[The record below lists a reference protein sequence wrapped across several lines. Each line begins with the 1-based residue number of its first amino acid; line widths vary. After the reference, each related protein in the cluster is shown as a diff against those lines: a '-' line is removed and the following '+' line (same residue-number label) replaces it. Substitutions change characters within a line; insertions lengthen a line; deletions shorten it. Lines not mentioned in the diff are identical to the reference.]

1 MTGFGDTAQFLNNA
15 FQGAMNLAK
24 GQENLNNSNWKQISE
39 NNTAEVEAQIKQYAS
54 PEEYQAAL
62 KSGAI
67 QSLMSGMGAQVDRKG
82 IGQLMESRLATLQGQ
97 TKAQDEYKT
106 WETNKADRDPLNQM
120 KRLYLAGKTAEG
132 DAFLKD
138 TSWGNPAIAAEVAI
152 SSKGAFAKTDLEMAL
167 YPGTK
172 DNALAKQRAETTS
185 LNEATRLAEEQARER
200 ALEKRL
206 QEETAKHLAKK
217 ELDGK
222 PYGAL
227 ADLNG
232 IPTVNGIPDYGN
244 MTKSDLAKMEFLSKS
259 KGLPAYSSYAR
270 NDTKAGDSIYASIDA
285 SGEFPKDFVQKNR
298 ERIRNAAN
306 TVPFGG
312 KVGDDRLARDT
323 AIARTEAVMESKK
336 DNTWYAP
343 GSDNANNMFAR
354 IYKDIDSMDIPA
366 SNKKDI
372 KRSLNGIASRGITL
386 GNGTKVIPSYN
397 DVIGAIST
405 TTDGIGPDW
414 MRGINDHGNNMY
426 KSLKRS
432 LSTPDSLE
440 RLKTSEELNAYTLKQ
455 EAKKI
460 LQAK

>member
-1 MTGFGDTAQFLNNA
+1 
-15 FQGAMNLAK
+15 
-24 GQENLNNSNWKQISE
+24 
-39 NNTAEVEAQIKQYAS
+39 
-54 PEEYQAAL
+54 
-62 KSGAI
+62 
-67 QSLMSGMGAQVDRKG
+67 
-82 IGQLMESRLATLQGQ
+82 
-97 TKAQDEYKT
+97 
-106 WETNKADRDPLNQM
+106 
-120 KRLYLAGKTAEG
+120 
-132 DAFLKD
+132 
-138 TSWGNPAIAAEVAI
+138 
-152 SSKGAFAKTDLEMAL
+152 
-167 YPGTK
+167 
-172 DNALAKQRAETTS
+172 
-185 LNEATRLAEEQARER
+185 
-200 ALEKRL
+200 
-206 QEETAKHLAKK
+206 
-217 ELDGK
+217 
-222 PYGAL
+222 
-227 ADLNG
+227 
-232 IPTVNGIPDYGN
+232 

-323 AIARTEAVMESKK
+323 AIAQTEAVMESKK